1 MARDATRLKRIM
13 GRAINTYTVLL
24 SALAFVLA
32 LLLQQAAHAQGS
44 IDVSG
49 QDCASIVAAFEA
61 DPKAVPGEVAEACR
75 QALNIAPGAGF
86 PAADEPVQLAGD
98 PCADPGSA
106 SSVFCWG
113 PWSAVAPGAGP
124 VPDVQQAAAEQRL
137 EDNCAIQGTCVAST
151 ELVLPLEGCEPGL
164 PCGFATV
171 IDGVASVGDA
181 ATTSFARATVA
192 ADGTSFTI
200 AGDGQP
206 VINSAPLVPRYLPR
220 PDGFETLRAVGDD
233 GGDQRS
239 RLIARVLR
247 QGADIQFAADV
258 WGDGNIATQAA
269 LSGMLAAGTAVSQ
282 ADIDTLSNNGVGTTL
297 QFSGPMSVDNA
308 TNASIALSYGANPLW
323 TGSWENPAYSFTA
336 GGGLQGANFVSDSA
350 QFSANVQGG
359 FVQGALLGPLGDQAV
374 AHIVEVT
381 LDSPGLIRDVGLL
394 REVQP

>member
-1 MARDATRLKRIM
+1 M
-13 GRAINTYTVLL
+13 GRPINLYTVLA
-24 SALAFVLA
+24 SALVFVLA
-32 LLLQQAAHAQGS
+32 LLAQESAHAQSS

-61 DPKAVPGEVAEACR
+61 DPKAVPGDVAEACR

-86 PAADEPVQLAGD
+86 QADEPAQLAGD
-98 PCADPGSA
+98 PCADAGA
-106 SSVFCWG
+106 AGSVFCWG
-113 PWSAVAPGAGP
+113 PWSAIAPAAGP
-124 VPDVQQAAAEQRL
+124 IPDLQQDAPVQNL
-137 EDNCAIQGTCVAST
+137 EDNCATQGTCVADT
-151 ELVLPLEGCEPGL
+151 ELLLPIEGCQPGL

-171 IDGVASVGDA
+171 IEGVTSVGDA
-181 ATTSFARATVA
+181 ETTRFARATVA

-200 AGDGQP
+200 AEDGQP
-206 VINSAPLVPRYLPR
+206 VINSAPLLPRYLPR
-220 PDGFETLRAVGDD
+220 PDGFETLRAGGDD
-233 GGDQRS
+233 GDQRS

-247 QGADIQFAADV
+247 QGDEIQFAADV
-258 WGDGNIATQAA
+258 WGDGNAATQAA

-282 ADIDTLSNNGVGTTL
+282 ADIDTLTNSGVGTTL

-381 LDSPGLIRDVGLL
+381 LDNPGLIRDVGLL

>member
-1 MARDATRLKRIM
+1 M
-13 GRAINTYTVLL
+13 GRPINTYTVLL

-32 LLLQQAAHAQGS
+32 LLAQQAAHAQGS

-49 QDCASIVAAFEA
+49 QDCASIVAAYEA

-86 PAADEPVQLAGD
+86 PAEEPVQLAGD

-113 PWSAVAPGAGP
+113 PWSALAPAAGA
-124 VPDVQQAAAEQRL
+124 VPDVQQAAVDPQRL

-151 ELVLPLEGCEPGL
+151 ELVLPIEGCEPGL

-171 IDGVASVGDA
+171 IEGVASVGDA
-181 ATTSFARATVA
+181 ETTRFARAAVA

-200 AGDGQP
+200 AEAGEP
-206 VINSAPLVPRYLPR
+206 VINSAPLVPSYLPR
-220 PDGFETLRAVGDD
+220 SDGFETLRAVGDD

-247 QGADIQFAADV
+247 QGDAIQFAADV
-258 WGDGNIATQAA
+258 WGDGNVATQAA

-282 ADIDTLSNNGVGTTL
+282 ADLDTLTNSGVGSTL

-308 TNASIALSYGANPLW
+308 TNANIALSYGANPLW

-381 LDSPGLIRDVGLL
+381 LDNPGLIRDVGLL